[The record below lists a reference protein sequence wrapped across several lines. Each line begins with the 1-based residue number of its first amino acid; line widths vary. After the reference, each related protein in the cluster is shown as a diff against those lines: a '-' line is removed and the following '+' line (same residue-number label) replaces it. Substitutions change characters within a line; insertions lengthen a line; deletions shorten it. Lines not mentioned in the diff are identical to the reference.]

1 LRLALGLLCGARVP
15 SFRHELLVELF
26 RNRAEL
32 ACALLNELGV
42 SFDHDRV
49 VLGSVD
55 LSQVAPTTYHAD
67 AVVELLNRSGQRVA
81 AVIVEVQLRPDAG
94 KLYTWPHYVAGL
106 HARLKCPVVLLVVA
120 PDPKVAAWARKEI
133 TIGPGFSFTP
143 QVIEM
148 TELPRITE
156 IEVAWRLFELAVLSA
171 MAHPEVG
178 VATTAIEAIS
188 TLPEAQNRLYFD
200 VVMSALPR
208 LVRQAL
214 EAQMEG
220 YEYQSEFARKYYAQ
234 GRKEGRKEGREEG
247 VEEGVKK
254 GREKGREEGLQMAV
268 LAMAHAKLRAVTAED
283 EASVRAMH
291 DADAL
296 EALIRELGAA
306 RGVVQARR
314 VFNRILGVKP
324 ARAAVRS
331 TRKSRK

>member
-1 LRLALGLLCGARVP
+1 VP

-26 RNRAEL
+26 RNRGEL

-120 PDPKVAAWARKEI
+120 PDAKVAAWARREI

-143 QVIEM
+143 KVM
-148 TELPRITE
+148 GMAELPRITE
-156 IEVAWRLFELAVLSA
+156 VEIAQRLPELAVLSA

-178 VATTAIEAIS
+178 VATTTIEALS

-208 LVRQAL
+208 LLRQAL

-220 YEYQSEFARKYYAQ
+220 YEYQSEFARKYYNQ
-234 GRKEGRKEGREEG
+234 GREEGRHEGREEG
-247 VEEGVKK
+247 RHE
-254 GREKGREEGLQMAV
+254 GREEGRHEGLQRAV
-268 LAMAHAKLRAVTAED
+268 ISIAHAKLAVVTVED
-283 EASVRAMH
+283 EAAIRAIH
-291 DADAL
+291 EEEAL
-296 EALIRELGAA
+296 EALIRTLVSAVGAIEA
-306 RGVVQARR
+306 RVILDRAIARH
-314 VFNRILGVKP
+314 V
-324 ARAAVRS
+324 AQS
-331 TRKSRK
+331 SSM